1 MVITLDNGQVITV
14 YEDGNLLREIQ
25 LYIDKEIYDLLENAF
40 GSVEADLERLDKLED
55 EMVDKDEAYDTL
67 DTENSDLKDKY
78 DDLYEEN
85 KELESTK
92 DKILNEIEDIVDKSR
107 SNKLAFDEVENMLE
121 KIWEEN

>member
-1 MVITLDNGQVITV
+1 MVIKLENGQTITI

-92 DKILNEIEDIVDKSR
+92 DKILDEINGLSYELSEDNIEEIKS
-107 SNKLAFDEVENMLE
+107 KLQDLYY
-121 KIWEEN
+121 KY

>member
-1 MVITLDNGQVITV
+1 MVLTLDNGQTV
-14 YEDGNLLREIQ
+14 TIYEDGNVLKQIKE
-25 LYIDKEIYDLLENAF
+25 YIDSGLYDLLENTF
-40 GSVEADLERLDKLED
+40 GSVEADLDRLDILEY
-55 EMVDKDEAYDTL
+55 EMADKDEAYDTL

-92 DKILNEIEDIVDKSR
+92 DKILDEIKDIVDKSR